1 MLVVLCVCVW
11 NVSRSLVVNE
21 PQKQQQPT
29 QVTKAWNYPTLSM
42 TTDNWRRLL
51 IVSASLL
58 TLLAISCP
66 ASGNPAAL
74 SSSSERFALRLAT
87 SLGLSQPHS
96 NVAVSPLLLQSALT
110 LLYTGVADDATA
122 VARQLRVA
130 LDLQYLG
137 TGEQALQQFQQLIA
151 QLKESSAIGCKL
163 RLLSEFY
170 TDERYTFNYRDAFMM
185 RAATLGI
192 GMHRLDFD
200 NVPNYEFLARSNYS
214 VGELVTSSMLHA
226 TTGSDTPFL
235 HVSALTFD
243 APWAQGFDPQ
253 QTQRINFFSHGHS
266 PKLVDAMFVQ
276 HSFRYAELPA
286 LDACIIELPYAS
298 AELSLFIIYPN
309 QLEGLAKLERQLS
322 TYDLQQLRHALS
334 ERKLALTLP
343 KFSLLAHTELHQILQ
358 HLGLDKLF
366 SSEAQLHKVF
376 SSILA
381 SSAPHLTAVPHT
393 ALFEVKEA
401 GGQKDR
407 TFAAAFTDL
416 FRSTLSLVINHPFF
430 YALGNG
436 KSVLLAGHVVDI

>member
-1 MLVVLCVCVW
+1 
-11 NVSRSLVVNE
+11 
-21 PQKQQQPT
+21 
-29 QVTKAWNYPTLSM
+29 M

-74 SSSSERFALRLAT
+74 SSSSDRFALRLAT

-130 LDLQYLG
+130 LDLQHLG

-200 NVPNYEFLARSNYS
+200 NVPNVANAINYEFLARSNYS

-358 HLGLDKLF
+358 HVSVARSSVVTLQYQLYSSLYLQLGLDKLF

-401 GGQKDR
+401 GGQMDR
-407 TFAAAFTDL
+407 TFAFTDL